1 MKTILNAI
9 GMRVIVLML
18 LFGAYIPVLY
28 ARGTPESSTAALAIH
43 VVRGPSGLGMIRMF
57 ETPPRVPNFEVRM
70 EALAGADLIAARFI
84 SGEAKVGIL
93 PPNVA
98 ARIRA
103 SGKNIQVAAV
113 IGEGMLSLLTIDPS
127 VEDIDDLRGKTV
139 EVAGQASIPDYVFR
153 TILDVYGITSDRDV
167 QLGYS
172 LAYPEI
178 ALSLVAGRISTA
190 LLPEPFATVARMGR
204 NDIRSVADIQEEWE
218 SAGGESNYPM
228 TFLVVDAAFA
238 AANPGA
244 VQTILAAVKNSI
256 EWVRANPA
264 EAGRLAQKHNFG
276 LRPEVAEAAI
286 GRSNYVFIPAAEAR
300 PSIEALFR
308 VLLQHSPASIGGS
321 LPNDGFYWRERN

>member
-1 MKTILNAI
+1 
-9 GMRVIVLML
+9 MRVIVLAL
-18 LFGAYIPVLY
+18 LFGVCIPVVY
-28 ARGTPESSTAALAIH
+28 ARGTPEGEALAIH

-57 ETPPRVPNFEVRM
+57 ETPPEVSGFTVHM
-70 EALAGADLIAARFI
+70 EALASADLIAARFL

-103 SGKNIQVAAV
+103 SGRNLEVAAV
-113 IGEGMLSLLTIDPS
+113 IGEGMLSLLTIDPE
-127 VEDIDDLRGKTV
+127 VESIADLQGKTV

-153 TILDVYGITSDRDV
+153 TVLQAHGLTPDRDI

-172 LAYPEI
+172 LAHPEI

-204 NDIRSVADIQEEWE
+204 DDIRSVADVQDEW
-218 SAGGESNYPM
+218 SKTGGESNYPI
-228 TFLVVDAAFA
+228 TFLVVDAAFD

-244 VQTILAAVKNSI
+244 VRAILAAVKNSI
-256 EWVRANPA
+256 EWVKTNPA
-264 EAGRLAQKHNFG
+264 EAGRLAEKHNFG
-276 LRPEVAEAAI
+276 LRPEVTEAAI
-286 GRSNYVFIPAAEAR
+286 GRSNYVFIPAAKAR

-308 VLLQHSPASIGGS
+308 VLLQHTPASIGGS